1 MLEIVRIARRAIVR
15 VLTREIIGVF
25 AHVERADQNRAGCFE
40 ARQKCR
46 VLRCRRA
53 VPVDLGARARRE
65 PIDVEKVLDRERRA
79 SERSEARP
87 ARPGGVYSVGFG
99 KRACRRHIGEGAEH
113 AVAGLD
119 TAEGLLRNLA
129 RAYGAGPDG
138 LDDSLS
144 RAVEKHIRH
153 GVNTGA
159 GSS

>member
-1 MLEIVRIARRAIVR
+1 MLSAPTRIAPAASRRAIIVASFF
-15 VLTREIIGVF
+15 G
-25 AHVERADQNRAGCFE
+25 
-40 ARQKCR
+40 
-46 VLRCRRA
+46 RRA
-53 VPVDLGARARRE
+53 VTVDLGARARRQ

-99 KRACRRHIGEGAEH
+99 KRARCRHIGEGAER

-119 TAEGLLRNLA
+119 AAEGFLRNLA
-129 RAYGAGPDG
+129 RASGAGPDC

-144 RAVEKHIRH
+144 RAVEKRTRH